1 MTQDP
6 WAEFRTNQPAQAP
19 QQAQPRP
26 QPQAQPQGA
35 YPGVI
40 QGRPRT
46 AAPPPEPTPLQ
57 VRTDNRAEV
66 GQNVDISNTAFD
78 NVRAMA
84 SDFSSLPEVKNYSTV
99 IRQLSSALTAQ
110 NNTAGDQSLIVSYA
124 RMLDP
129 DSVVR
134 DTEFAETAKADNT
147 VGRIIARLEAEGGFE
162 GGGRLSDVA
171 RQRLLQ
177 EMRNL
182 AVNYRRGYEGRVED
196 YKQRAERAGYNPLD
210 IIGQDLGIPYN
221 AQMRAYDDARRA
233 ERQGQASGGTGA
245 GTDSAAAQTGGGS
258 GGSGATQENPFPGV
272 FDADGNPLGPQG
284 GMGYDAQGNELGA
297 FVQVTADQPAADLV
311 DPKIAAEAD
320 AIEQMLGEA
329 GTGKLFQNIAGLGDE
344 AAGVGRVLAGLLT
357 GNANISE
364 NYQFGRDTERELI
377 RRARERTG
385 TMGSIAE
392 GVGNLAMAGGTGG
405 SVMRAGRAVAAGG
418 GQLTRGAVQT
428 QMVRNAAREGAIAG
442 AVPGFGYGEGLDG
455 SVTGA
460 ALGAGAGAIIGGGSQ
475 KLGNALSNR
484 AQAAANPTGQAANS
498 LATQQAADRQG
509 IDTIPAMTGGSV
521 SRGMTGGA
529 RQGIISDK
537 PISDAIERIQGQGGA
552 ARERIAT
559 DVGNVVEGADAGEIV
574 RRAANVY
581 SERTSNIGG
590 RLYDRADRMAAGVN
604 APLTQS
610 VQTARRHMAE
620 IAQSPGG
627 ADSSLYKQLETL
639 ATQMESG
646 SFPIAGIRAM
656 RTRLRDQIQ
665 ETGLRGSNTDR
676 IFTEVVDAAEADMLA
691 AINSAGKQNAA
702 AALQTATDF
711 WRKRVETIDQVLE
724 PVLGRSSQRSGEQ
737 IVTSLEAMARP
748 TSGNEQNLRRLLQA
762 MPSDEADSVRATIIN
777 RLGRP
782 SAGAGEVVDEGSFSF
797 ERFLTNW
804 NNMTPRARATVFPRG
819 SIDAL
824 NDLATVSAS
833 IKRAGQSMNT
843 SNTARAVGVQAAI
856 SSAAVWLIHPV
867 GAILAAGG
875 QYGAGRLLASPRF
888 ARWLSGST
896 RVTNARAQQAY
907 ISRLGDIG
915 RAEPALARELEAL
928 RAGLAANDNAALV
941 NNVVAGE
948 EPGQGQ

>member
-1 MTQDP
+1 M
-6 WAEFRTNQPAQAP
+6 FGP
-19 QQAQPRP
+19 QVVP
-26 QPQAQPQGA
+26 
-35 YPGVI
+35 
-40 QGRPRT
+40 T
-46 AAPPPEPTPLQ
+46 APPPPTPLQ
-57 VRTDNRAEV
+57 VRSDNRAEV
-66 GQNVDISNTAFD
+66 GQNVDISNTGFD

-84 SDFSSLPEVKNYSTV
+84 SDFSSLPEVKSYSTV
-99 IRQLSSALTAQ
+99 IRQLSSGLTAQ
-110 NNTAGDQSLIVSYA
+110 RNAAGDQSLIVSYA

-129 DSVVR
+129 NSVVR
-134 DTEFAETAKADNT
+134 ETEFDTTAQADNT
-147 VGRIIARLEAEGGFE
+147 LGQTVARLQRELGMD
-162 GGGRLSDVA
+162 GGGRLSDEA
-171 RQRLLQ
+171 RTRVLQ

-182 AVNYRRGYEGRVED
+182 AVNYRRGYEGRLSD
-196 YKQRAERAGYNPLD
+196 YSERARRAGYDPRD
-210 IIGQDLGIPYN
+210 VVGQDIGIPFN
-221 AQMRAYDDARRA
+221 AQMRAYDEARKA
-233 ERQGQASGGTGA
+233 ERQGQASGGTGM
-245 GTDSAAAQTGGGS
+245 GTDRAAAQTGGGS

-272 FDADGNPLGPQG
+272 FDENGNPLGPQG
-284 GMGYDAQGNELGA
+284 GLGFDADGNELGA
-297 FVQVTADQPAADLV
+297 FVSVTADQPAADLV

-329 GTGKLFQNIAGLGDE
+329 GVGKLFQNIAGLGDE
-344 AAGVGRVLAGLLT
+344 AAGVGRVLSGLLT
-357 GNANISE
+357 GNTNISE

-392 GVGNLAMAGGTGG
+392 GVGNLAMAGGVGG
-405 SVMRAGRAVAAGG
+405 GVMRAGRAVKAAG

-428 QMVRNAAREGAIAG
+428 QMVRQAAGEGAIAG
-442 AVPGFGYGEGLDG
+442 AVPGFGYGEGVEG

-460 ALGAGAGAIIGGGSQ
+460 VVGGTVGAVIGGGGQ
-475 KLGNALSNR
+475 KLGNAVSNR
-484 AQAAANPTGQAANS
+484 IPRGNP
-498 LATQQAADRQG
+498 AADVVNAADG
-509 IDTIPAMTGGSV
+509 LNIDLLPAMTGGSV
-521 SRGMTGGA
+521 TRGMTGGA

-537 PISDAIERIQGQGGA
+537 PISDAVERIQGQGGA
-552 ARERIAT
+552 ARDRIAT

-627 ADSSLYKQLETL
+627 AESSLYKQLETL

-646 SFPIAGIRAM
+646 SFPITGIRAM

-665 ETGLRGSNTDR
+665 ETGMRGSNTDR

-691 AINSAGKQNAA
+691 ALNSAGRQNAA

-724 PVLGRSSQRSGEQ
+724 PVLGRSAQRSGEQ
-737 IVTSLEAMARP
+737 IVSSLEAMARP

-762 MPSDEADSVRATIIN
+762 MPREEAATVRATIIN

-782 SAGAGEVVDEGSFSF
+782 TAGAGEVVDEGSFSF

-824 NDLATVSAS
+824 NDLATVAAS
-833 IKRAGQSMNT
+833 GQRAGGAMNH
-843 SNTARAVGVQAAI
+843 SNTTRAVGVQAAI
-856 SSAAVWLIHPV
+856 SGAALWLLHPV
-867 GAILAAGG
+867 GALMAAGG

-888 ARWLSGST
+888 ARWLAGSS
-896 RVTNARAQQAY
+896 RVTNLRAQQAY

-928 RAGLAANDNAALV
+928 RSSLAANDNAALV